1 MAVLAGVFR
10 RRILIN
16 SASIFAGEAIVRF
29 ATFLMAVVIA
39 RRFGSAALGEYGYAL
54 ALASVLLVVPDL
66 GLHLFVV
73 RELSTDKRR
82 LQAIFWSVHW
92 LKLLLVG
99 FVVAF
104 GLVFG
109 KWGIAD
115 DGRRILFYVLIARVL
130 LQTFSQASMAVF
142 KAFECMEYVA
152 LQQSLNSLVVV
163 VWVGAALALHTRLPL
178 LVAALVAGQLVE
190 TVIGW
195 RILRDKFSPGHLRS
209 WDNQLSYAVL
219 AGCLPIGTTTILES
233 LNIRIDILILGVY
246 GSSRVLGQFQAAAW
260 FAVGTFLVASLLM
273 AVLFPKLSR
282 LLHNHSI
289 LGSTYVL
296 SLLKNGLLVTALA
309 ALVLWLAAPRLLPIL
324 IGSDSEPA
332 VRTLRILLPA
342 LPLVF
347 LNTVLFYVFA
357 AARRRFVCMGILG
370 VGIGAGA
377 TLCFYLSARY
387 GAAGC
392 AFADVT
398 REFVITA
405 GYLYFLV
412 EGDHARIAGLALLK
426 VFWGATGLLLLIVY
440 ITSSLRH
447 GDEWFAVWI
456 VFVLTGTLFML
467 GFPRRREWRLLLD
480 GGL

>member
-1 MAVLAGVFR
+1 
-10 RRILIN
+10 
-16 SASIFAGEAIVRF
+16 
-29 ATFLMAVVIA
+29 MAVVIA

-195 RILRDKFSPGHLRS
+195 RILR
-209 WDNQLSYAVL
+209 
-219 AGCLPIGTTTILES
+219 
-233 LNIRIDILILGVY
+233 
-246 GSSRVLGQFQAAAW
+246 
-260 FAVGTFLVASLLM
+260 
-273 AVLFPKLSR
+273 
-282 LLHNHSI
+282 
-289 LGSTYVL
+289 
-296 SLLKNGLLVTALA
+296 
-309 ALVLWLAAPRLLPIL
+309 
-324 IGSDSEPA
+324 
-332 VRTLRILLPA
+332 
-342 LPLVF
+342 
-347 LNTVLFYVFA
+347 
-357 AARRRFVCMGILG
+357 
-370 VGIGAGA
+370 
-377 TLCFYLSARY
+377 
-387 GAAGC
+387 
-392 AFADVT
+392 
-398 REFVITA
+398 
-405 GYLYFLV
+405 
-412 EGDHARIAGLALLK
+412 
-426 VFWGATGLLLLIVY
+426 
-440 ITSSLRH
+440 
-447 GDEWFAVWI
+447 
-456 VFVLTGTLFML
+456 
-467 GFPRRREWRLLLD
+467 
-480 GGL
+480 

>member
-1 MAVLAGVFR
+1 MAVLARVFP

-16 SASIFAGEAIVRF
+16 SASIFAGEALVRF

-115 DGRRILFYVLIARVL
+115 DGRRLLFYVLIARVL

-209 WDNQLSYAVL
+209 WDNQLSWAVL

-260 FAVGTFLVASLLM
+260 FAVGTFLVIDGR
-273 AVLFPKLSR
+273 AVSHAFPPFAQSFHSWQHLRAEPFKKR
-282 LLHNHSI
+282 LARHCARGARPMVN
-289 LGSTYVL
+289 GS
-296 SLLKNGLLVTALA
+296 
-309 ALVLWLAAPRLLPIL
+309 APP
-324 IGSDSEPA
+324 S
-332 VRTLRILLPA
+332 
-342 LPLVF
+342 
-347 LNTVLFYVFA
+347 NT
-357 AARRRFVCMGILG
+357 
-370 VGIGAGA
+370 
-377 TLCFYLSARY
+377 
-387 GAAGC
+387 
-392 AFADVT
+392 DW
-398 REFVITA
+398 
-405 GYLYFLV
+405 
-412 EGDHARIAGLALLK
+412 K
-426 VFWGATGLLLLIVY
+426 
-440 ITSSLRH
+440 
-447 GDEWFAVWI
+447 
-456 VFVLTGTLFML
+456 
-467 GFPRRREWRLLLD
+467 
-480 GGL
+480 